1 MGLAENLTIS
11 RIRRLAGSRYF
22 SRGEGYLLGG
32 RVVRLVEQNGQITAT
47 VAGTHDYRVRIWD
60 ACDGLD
66 FSCDCPL
73 GRRDEFCKHCVATA
87 LAWLGLQSGSAK
99 SDGDNQIPRIP
110 ADDDLTTD
118 DVGTWLKSLDKSALT
133 ELLLDAAAE
142 NERLHNRLMLKAT
155 AAVSANPAT
164 CKKLI
169 AKAIGRGRFIDYHE
183 MPEYWRRIDTA
194 IDGIEEFA
202 DLGYAKDAIELCE
215 YALKRVEKAI
225 EHVDDSDGYMGE
237 LLRRLQEIHL
247 RACHAAR
254 PDAVVLAE
262 RLFRWELEG
271 DWDTFSGAVQ
281 TYADVFGEAGLQ
293 RYRELAEAVWNT
305 VQPLEP
311 GDDDPDRYGQRF
323 RITQIM
329 ESLAQLS
336 GDVEELVAV
345 KQQDLS
351 SSYAFLEIAEAYR
364 RARKEDKAL
373 AWAEKG
379 LRTFGGKADSR
390 LKDLL
395 AEMYHERERH
405 DDAMALVWPQFEGS
419 PNIGNYQKL
428 KRNADRNGTW
438 AEWRQRALNHIREFL
453 DKNSSDIP
461 AAHRRFS
468 LWSDRSALVE
478 IFLWENDPESAWE
491 EASTGGCSDSLWLE
505 LANLREND
513 HPRDAIAVYQQLIVP
528 IVNRTNNEAYAEA
541 VALIRKIKSLMNSP
555 AEQEEFRQYLTTLR
569 TDFKRK
575 RNLMKMLDTF

>member
-1 MGLAENLTIS
+1 
-11 RIRRLAGSRYF
+11 
-22 SRGEGYLLGG
+22 
-32 RVVRLVEQNGQITAT
+32 
-47 VAGTHDYRVRIWD
+47 
-60 ACDGLD
+60 
-66 FSCDCPL
+66 
-73 GRRDEFCKHCVATA
+73 
-87 LAWLGLQSGSAK
+87 
-99 SDGDNQIPRIP
+99 
-110 ADDDLTTD
+110 
-118 DVGTWLKSLDKSALT
+118 
-133 ELLLDAAAE
+133 
-142 NERLHNRLMLKAT
+142 
-155 AAVSANPAT
+155 
-164 CKKLI
+164 
-169 AKAIGRGRFIDYHE
+169 
-183 MPEYWRRIDTA
+183 
-194 IDGIEEFA
+194 
-202 DLGYAKDAIELCE
+202 
-215 YALKRVEKAI
+215 
-225 EHVDDSDGYMGE
+225 
-237 LLRRLQEIHL
+237 
-247 RACHAAR
+247 
-254 PDAVVLAE
+254 
-262 RLFRWELEG
+262 
-271 DWDTFSGAVQ
+271 
-281 TYADVFGEAGLQ
+281 YADVFGEAGLQ

-379 LRTFGGKADSR
+379 LRTFGGEADSR

-405 DDAMALVWPQFEGS
+405 DDAMTLVWPQFEGS
-419 PNIGNYQKL
+419 PNIGNYRKL
-428 KRNADRNGTW
+428 KRNADRNETW

-478 IFLWENDPESAWE
+478 IFLWENDPESAWQ